1 MRELTEIPKTIADS
15 LKEII
20 PDQVMR
26 KYRIAVFGRAADG
39 ALQVAM
45 TSPQDVEALNVLRFL
60 SERQGV
66 AIEIYSTS
74 DEIFDKLATLFSQS
88 QGMVGD
94 VVLSLDS
101 DSSSNTNRE
110 ATSDGSHAAPMD
122 QVLQDTSVARLV
134 QVVVEHALE
143 ARASD
148 IHIEPIDKNYRVRF
162 RVDGSL
168 QAALVLPVDIG
179 RSVVARIKIL
189 ANLKIDEK
197 RKPQDGRFRVDYKT
211 GAVDLRVSTFPVVEG
226 EKVVLRVLDTSKGL
240 ADLKGVGLEG
250 RNLEV
255 LTRKIREPDGI
266 ILITGPTGSGTSTTL
281 YAFLSNLNNEENNIV
296 TLEDPVEYFLNGINQ
311 SQVKPEIGYTFAN
324 GLRSILRQDPNIIMV
339 GEIRDEETAEL
350 AIHAALT
357 GHLVFS
363 TLHTNTAIGAVPRL
377 IDMGIEPFLL
387 SSSLQIVM
395 AQRLV
400 RRICPDC
407 RKAVTIPEKVSE
419 QVRKALENVQT
430 KEFQAYGI
438 KVDDKGRP
446 VLEFYQ
452 GGGCESCHNSGFK
465 GRVSIMEVL
474 EVTPKIQEVI
484 LEHRGNEVMVDE
496 ESRNQHMLTMR
507 QEGILK
513 ALLGLTTITEVENV
527 TEGNII
533 LDVIEPE
540 VPIPEPV
547 SVAVSE

>member
-255 LTRKIREPDGI
+255 LTRKIREPYGI
-266 ILITGPTGSGTSTTL
+266 ILITGPTGSG
-281 YAFLSNLNNEENNIV
+281 
-296 TLEDPVEYFLNGINQ
+296 
-311 SQVKPEIGYTFAN
+311 
-324 GLRSILRQDPNIIMV
+324 
-339 GEIRDEETAEL
+339 
-350 AIHAALT
+350 
-357 GHLVFS
+357 
-363 TLHTNTAIGAVPRL
+363 
-377 IDMGIEPFLL
+377 
-387 SSSLQIVM
+387 
-395 AQRLV
+395 
-400 RRICPDC
+400 
-407 RKAVTIPEKVSE
+407 
-419 QVRKALENVQT
+419 
-430 KEFQAYGI
+430 
-438 KVDDKGRP
+438 
-446 VLEFYQ
+446 
-452 GGGCESCHNSGFK
+452 
-465 GRVSIMEVL
+465 
-474 EVTPKIQEVI
+474 
-484 LEHRGNEVMVDE
+484 
-496 ESRNQHMLTMR
+496 
-507 QEGILK
+507 
-513 ALLGLTTITEVENV
+513 
-527 TEGNII
+527 
-533 LDVIEPE
+533 
-540 VPIPEPV
+540 
-547 SVAVSE
+547 